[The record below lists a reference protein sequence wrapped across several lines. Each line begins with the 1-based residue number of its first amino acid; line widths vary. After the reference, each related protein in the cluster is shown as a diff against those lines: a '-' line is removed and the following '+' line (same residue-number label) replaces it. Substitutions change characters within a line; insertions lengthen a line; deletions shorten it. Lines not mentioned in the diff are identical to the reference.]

1 MADNIKREEVT
12 EVTESVETDKKE
24 ETEGR
29 AIPGVMKFFQNKED
43 GIEYRSVNLIIKVVG
58 ALAALALL
66 IFVIESIGASIF
78 QPLFTF
84 LSILT
89 PFIVGIVFAWLLTPV
104 VSTLVGRNWKP
115 TTASV
120 FVTFVGVA
128 LLTILFSGFAYVTA
142 NSIIKFFTGEYDIAY
157 FLRTGRDIVTL
168 VNENIN
174 EEFSKGGMLQLVV
187 QGGVMMGFIDK
198 TSYIEPGTT
207 QIINTYKLVAASGTS
222 LGDILATSFGYFW
235 KFVISAMVVGFLLP
249 NFSNFG
255 PSIKS
260 IIPKNVKKEWSNF
273 IDIIGQSFSEY
284 MRGALMIA
292 AIVGSVIAIG
302 IGVIAVLSSTVFYQ
316 PEASSILSFN
326 EGGLLVFLTILVFGI
341 LAALTNLIPYAG
353 PFIGGIPIVIIVALN
368 DTTPNYWVT
377 WGVALVIIITQS
389 LESLFLQPYVMGRQT
404 RLHPVAILLGLTLF
418 GSLWG
423 IVGMIISTPL
433 LSVGRSV
440 INYYNAKYDI
450 F

>member
-1 MADNIKREEVT
+1 MAEEKVKDIKTEEKPRMA
-12 EVTESVETDKKE
+12 SL
-24 ETEGR
+24 
-29 AIPGVMKFFQNKED
+29 FHHKED
-43 GIEYRSVNLIIKVVG
+43 GVEFKVLNLIIKVVG
-58 ALAALALL
+58 GLAALALF
-66 IFVIESIGASIF
+66 IFVLESIGASIF

-104 VSTLVGRNWKP
+104 VSGLVARNWKP

-120 FVTFVGVA
+120 FVTFVGV
-128 LLTILFSGFAYVTA
+128 LMLTVLFSGFAYVTL
-142 NSIIKFFTGEYDIAY
+142 NSIIKFFTGSFDIAY
-157 FLRTGRDIVTL
+157 FLRTGRDIVTII
-168 VNENIN
+168 NENIN
-174 EEFSKGGMLQLVV
+174 EEFSNGGLLQLVV
-187 QGGVMMGFIDK
+187 QGGVMLGFIEK
-198 TSYIEPGTT
+198 LSYVDPVTH
-207 QIINTYKLVAASGTS
+207 QILNTYELVIGSGQS
-222 LGDILATSFGYFW
+222 LGDLLATSFSYFW

-260 IIPKNVKKEWSNF
+260 IIPKNVKTEWSNF

-292 AIVGSVIAIG
+292 AIVGSVIATGIG
-302 IGVIAVLSSTVFYQ
+302 IVAFLSSTVFYQ
-316 PEASSILSFN
+316 EGATSILTLQT
-326 EGGLLVFLTILVFGI
+326 GGLLVILTVVVFGI

-353 PFIGGIPIVIIVALN
+353 PFIGGIPIIIIVALN

-377 WGVALVIIITQS
+377 WSVALVILVTQS

-423 IVGMIISTPL
+423 IVGMIIATPI

-440 INYYNAKYDI
+440 INYYNVKYDI

>member
-1 MADNIKREEVT
+1 MADNIKNEEV
-12 EVTESVETDKKE
+12 EVKE
-24 ETEGR
+24 EQETKS
-29 AIPGVMKFFQNKED
+29 IPGIAKFFQNKDD
-43 GIEYRSVNLIIKVVG
+43 GIEYKAVNLIIKVVG

-104 VSTLVGRNWKP
+104 VSTLVSRNWKP

-120 FVTFVGVA
+120 FVTFVGVT
-128 LLTILFSGFAYVTA
+128 LLAILFSGFAYVTA

-168 VNENIN
+168 INENIN
-174 EEFSKGGMLQLVV
+174 EEFSEGGMLQLVV
-187 QGGVMMGFIDK
+187 QGGVMMGFINK
-198 TSYIEPGTT
+198 TTFVETGG
-207 QIINTYKLVAASGTS
+207 QIVNTYKLVAASGTS
-222 LGDILATSFGYFW
+222 LGDIIATSFGYFW

-260 IIPKNVKKEWSNF
+260 IIPKNVKTEWSNF

-292 AIVGSVIAIG
+292 TIVGSVIAIG
-302 IGVIAVLSSTVFYQ
+302 IGMIAVLSSTVFYQ
-316 PEASSILSFN
+316 PDASSILSFN

-353 PFIGGIPIVIIVALN
+353 PFIGGTPIVIIVALN

>member
-1 MADNIKREEVT
+1 MSEEKVK
-12 EVTESVETDKKE
+12 VE
-24 ETEGR
+24 ETEEKPR
-29 AIPGVMKFFQNKED
+29 ISTLFQHKED
-43 GIEYRSVNLIIKVVG
+43 GVEYKVLNILIKVVG

-104 VSTLVGRNWKP
+104 VSTLVSRNWKP

-120 FVTFVGVA
+120 FVTFIGV
-128 LLTILFSGFAYVTA
+128 LMLTVLFSGFAYVTL
-142 NSIIKFFTGEYDIAY
+142 NSIIKFFTGSYDIQY

-168 VNENIN
+168 INDNIN
-174 EEFSKGGMLQLVV
+174 EEFSNGGLLQLVV
-187 QGGVMMGFIDK
+187 QGGVMLGFIEK
-198 TSYIEPGTT
+198 TSYVDTNSL
-207 QIINTYKLVAASGTS
+207 QIINTYKLVFASGTDV
-222 LGDILATSFGYFW
+222 GDVIATGFGYFW

-292 AIVGSVIAIG
+292 AIVGSVIASGIG
-302 IGVIAVLSSTVFYQ
+302 IVAFLSSTVFYQ
-316 PEASSILSFN
+316 EGASTILSFQ
-326 EGGLLVFLTILVFGI
+326 EGGLFVILTVVVFGI

-353 PFIGGIPIVIIVALN
+353 PFIGGIPIVIIIALN

-377 WGVALVIIITQS
+377 WSVALVIIVTQS

-418 GSLWG
+418 GSLFG
-423 IVGMIISTPL
+423 IVGMIISTPI

>member
-1 MADNIKREEVT
+1 MAEEKDNLIEE
-12 EVTESVETDKKE
+12 EKPKISSLFKH
-24 ETEGR
+24 
-29 AIPGVMKFFQNKED
+29 KED
-43 GIEYRSVNLIIKVVG
+43 GVEFKVLNVILKVVG
-58 ALAALALL
+58 VLVTLSLL
-66 IFVIESIGASIF
+66 IFVLESIGSSIF

-104 VSTLVGRNWKP
+104 VSTLVSRNWKP

-120 FVTFVGVA
+120 FVTFVGVMM
-128 LLTILFSGFAYVTA
+128 LSILFSGFAYVTL
-142 NSIIKFFTGEYDIAY
+142 NSAIRFFTGSYDISY
-157 FLRTGRDIVTL
+157 FLRTGRDLVTII
-168 VNENIN
+168 NENIT
-174 EEFSKGGMLQLVV
+174 EEFNNGGLLQLVV
-187 QGGVMMGFIDK
+187 QIGIMTGTIVKDTEVIGGVIVN
-198 TSYIEPGTT
+198 SYE
-207 QIINTYKLVAASGTS
+207 LVIVSGTS
-222 LGDILATSFGYFW
+222 IGDIITTSFGYFW

-260 IIPKNVKKEWSNF
+260 IIPKNVKTEWSNF

-292 AIVGSVIAIG
+292 GIVGSVIATG
-302 IGVIAVLSSTVFYQ
+302 IGLIAFLSSTVFYQ
-316 PEASSILSFN
+316 AGATSILSFQ
-326 EGGLLVFLTILVFGI
+326 EGGLLVVLTVVVFGI
-341 LAALTNLIPYAG
+341 LASLTNLIPYAG
-353 PFIGGIPIVIIVALN
+353 PFIGGVPIVIIVALN

-377 WGVALVIIITQS
+377 WSVASVIIITQS

-423 IVGMIISTPL
+423 IVGMIISTPI